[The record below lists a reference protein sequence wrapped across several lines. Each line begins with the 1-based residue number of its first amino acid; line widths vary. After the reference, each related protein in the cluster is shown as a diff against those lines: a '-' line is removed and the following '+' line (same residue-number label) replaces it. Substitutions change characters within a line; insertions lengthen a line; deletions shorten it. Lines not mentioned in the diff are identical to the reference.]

1 MQARLVIFKRKK
13 NVSSLEMWVLQKQAY
28 LLLSKENKLCLLYT
42 KNMQTRL
49 VIFERKKNVTSLPTI
64 LTDLTE

>member
-1 MQARLVIFKRKK
+1 
-13 NVSSLEMWVLQKQAY
+13 MWVLQKQAY

>member
-28 LLLSKENKLCLLYT
+28 LFLSKENKLCLLYT

-49 VIFERKKNVTSLPTI
+49 VIFERKKM
-64 LTDLTE
+64 